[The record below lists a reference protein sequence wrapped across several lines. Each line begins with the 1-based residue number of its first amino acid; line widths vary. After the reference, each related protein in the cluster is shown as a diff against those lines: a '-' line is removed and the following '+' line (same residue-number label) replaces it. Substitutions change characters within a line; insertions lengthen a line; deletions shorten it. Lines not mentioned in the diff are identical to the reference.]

1 MRRIRKYLQIRNV
14 NGCAA
19 CGERFTDNRPS
30 KQFTALQGTQ
40 IAVHADCIPDLKF
53 TQGVL
58 RTNWQAIRER
68 RRDAVESGPHSDDDI
83 LGRVFAQNPDVER
96 ACDER
101 AERRIAAFLGK
112 SKTALQHI
120 EMKQDIGAFSE
131 NRMFVP
137 PDSISAQ
144 NVTIAEVAS

>member
-1 MRRIRKYLQIRNV
+1 
-14 NGCAA
+14 
-19 CGERFTDNRPS
+19 
-30 KQFTALQGTQ
+30 
-40 IAVHADCIPDLKF
+40 
-53 TQGVL
+53 
-58 RTNWQAIRER
+58 
-68 RRDAVESGPHSDDDI
+68 
-83 LGRVFAQNPDVER
+83 VFAQNPDVER